1 MESTREYPILS
12 EAFFAD
18 PYPLLQRL
26 REECPVYYHAPLGA
40 WFLARHDHCEA
51 AVRDRRLINARAREL
66 LSTLMPALRGTAELT
81 AMIGQWSRLLWFLDP
96 PQHTRSR
103 GLVMRGFSAAAIER
117 VRGEVRG
124 CVEQALAGVAAG
136 GEIDVVWQFADS
148 IALEVLCAIF
158 GLPGEQRND
167 FRRWTTD
174 IMQVAGA
181 GATAEDPA
189 LRAKEASAKLFAL
202 LGSVVQERRARP
214 GEDMVSRFLGDDRD
228 DPAVIEEVTIQCFQM
243 VGAGYVTSRNQIA
256 LAVLTLLQHP
266 EELARL
272 RAEPALLGPAIEE
285 LLRFSPSVLTT
296 NRLAAEDLEIGG
308 QRIEQGS
315 LVFPI
320 LASANRDPAAF
331 AEPDRLDLA
340 RGGRPMTFSLG
351 PHYCPGG
358 PLARLELEEA
368 LTALLRFSSWELV
381 GDYDYRGASLQDR
394 GPSRLRVRLGV

>member
-1 MESTREYPILS
+1 MASPEYPLLS

-18 PYPLLQRL
+18 PYPLLRRL

-40 WFLARHDHCEA
+40 WFLARYDHCEA
-51 AVRDRRLINARAREL
+51 AVRDRRLINARAPQL
-66 LSTLMPALRGTAELT
+66 LSTLMPALCGTDELE
-81 AMIGQWSRLLWFLDP
+81 AMIDQWSRLLWFLDP
-96 PQHTRSR
+96 PRHTRSR

-117 VRGEVRG
+117 VRDEVRAS
-124 CVEQALAGVAAG
+124 VEHALASLPAG
-136 GEIDVVWQFADS
+136 GELDVVWQFADP

-158 GLPGEQRND
+158 GLPGERRAD

-174 IMQVAGA
+174 IIQIAGA
-181 GATAEDPA
+181 GATDEDPA
-189 LRAKEASAKLFAL
+189 QRARDSSVKLFGLLAAL
-202 LGSVVQERRARP
+202 VQERRARP
-214 GEDMVSRFLGDDRD
+214 GDDMISRFLGDERD

-256 LAVLTLLQHP
+256 CAVLALLEHP
-266 EELARL
+266 DELARL
-272 RAEPALLGPAIEE
+272 RATPALLGPAIEE
-285 LLRFSPSVLTT
+285 LLRFAPSVLTT

-308 QRIEQGS
+308 RQIRKGE

-320 LASANRDPAAF
+320 LASANRDPAAYHD
-331 AEPDRLDLA
+331 PDRLDLA

-368 LTALLRFSSWELV
+368 LKGLLRFSSWQLV
-381 GDYDYRGASLQDR
+381 GGFDYRGASLQDR
-394 GPSRLRVRLGV
+394 GPSQLRVRLGA

>member
-1 MESTREYPILS
+1 MAASPEYPILS

-18 PYPLLQRL
+18 PYPLLRRL
-26 REECPVYYHAPLGA
+26 REECPVYYHEPLGA

-51 AVRDRRLINARAREL
+51 AVRDRRLVNARAREL
-66 LSTLMPALRGTAELT
+66 LSTLMPALRGTGELE

-117 VRGEVRG
+117 VRGEVRAS
-124 CVEQALAGVAAG
+124 VEHALAGVTVG
-136 GEIDVVWQFADS
+136 GELDVVWQFADP

-158 GLPGEQRND
+158 GLPDEQRSD

-181 GATAEDPA
+181 GATDEDPA
-189 LRAKEASAKLFAL
+189 LRAKESSARLFAL
-202 LGSVVQERRARP
+202 LAAIVQERRARP
-214 GEDMVSRFLGDDRD
+214 GDDMISRFLGDDRD

-256 LAVLTLLQHP
+256 CAVLALLEHP
-266 EELARL
+266 DELARL
-272 RAEPALLGPAIEE
+272 RGTPALLIPAIEE
-285 LLRFSPSVLTT
+285 LLRFAPSVLTT

-308 QRIEQGS
+308 KQIRKGQ

-320 LASANRDPAAF
+320 LASANRDPAAYVD
-331 AEPDRLDLA
+331 PDRLDLA
-340 RGGRPMTFSLG
+340 RGGRPMTFSVG

-368 LTALLRFSSWELV
+368 LQALLRFPEWRLV
-381 GDYDYRGASLQDR
+381 GGFDYRGASLQDR
-394 GPSRLRVRLGV
+394 GPSQLRVRLGA